1 MTKLNGSMKRWIEE
15 AIEHAP
21 EPFTASQIYNRVI
34 DSRTNNSHYI
44 SNQYSVGYYLKQ
56 ICKSEKIGKMN
67 MYWRKKDE
75 N

>member
-15 AIEHAP
+15 AIEFAP

-34 DSRTNNSHYI
+34 DARTNNSHYI

-56 ICKSEKIGKMN
+56 ICKSKKVGKMN
-67 MYWRKKDE
+67 MYWRKE
-75 N
+75 NED